1 MQYSPM
7 SSKALRQIK
16 KGDTIERMMG
26 FKTPLYTQVLE
37 ITEDNILTE
46 CCKFDRDTGLEQ
58 DKASQATF
66 SYIRRKMDEAQL
78 KLIAKGKE
86 IPF

>member
-1 MQYSPM
+1 MQYSPLTP
-7 SSKALRQIK
+7 KALHTIK

-26 FKTPLYTQVLE
+26 FKTPLYTEVLE
-37 ITEDNILTE
+37 VTEDHILTE

-58 DKASQATF
+58 DKASSKTF
-66 SYIRRKMDEAQL
+66 SYIRRKMTEEEIKQ
-78 KLIAKGKE
+78 IVKGKE